1 VQAAKS
7 AATIAAQK
15 KQREECKMK
24 AALLLAR
31 LCEGMGNIWLVAA
44 DTGFDALPVNFQER
58 WDYKKIPLTMERRDI
73 SLGSARQPVFARR
86 NSNEAA
92 RN

>member
-1 VQAAKS
+1 
-7 AATIAAQK
+7 
-15 KQREECKMK
+15 MK

-44 DTGFDALPVNFQER
+44 DTGFDALPVNFEQLKITL
-58 WDYKKIPLTMERRDI
+58 DYKKIPLTMERRDI